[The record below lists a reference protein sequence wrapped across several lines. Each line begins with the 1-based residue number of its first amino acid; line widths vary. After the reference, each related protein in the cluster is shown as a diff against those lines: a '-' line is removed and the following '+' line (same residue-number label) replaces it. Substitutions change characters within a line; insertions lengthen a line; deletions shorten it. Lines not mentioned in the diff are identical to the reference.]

1 MKKIIISLLF
11 TSVAC
16 GQSLNKTEKVKTDQ
30 IKNQTV
36 KKALDALQ
44 NADDKVWFSLFTDN
58 AELYDDG
65 RKKNF
70 RNFFTKAIGHERFTS
85 IDKIENNSLEIYG
98 KFHSDLWGDFK
109 TYIKF
114 QVDEKDKI
122 TRLNIG
128 QADY

>member
-1 MKKIIISLLF
+1 MKKIVISLLF
-11 TSVAC
+11 ACTAC
-16 GQSLNKTEKVKTDQ
+16 GQSTDKTQKVKTDH
-30 IKNQTV
+30 ISNQTV

-44 NADDKVWFSLFTDN
+44 NSDDKAWFSLFTEN

-85 IDKIENNSLEIYG
+85 IDKIENKSLLIYG

-109 TYIKF
+109 TYFKF
-114 QVDEKDKI
+114 QVDEKGKI
-122 TRLNIG
+122 TRLDIG

>member
-1 MKKIIISLLF
+1 MKKKIISLLF